1 MSWFSRIPRQQAMA
15 TEKELRAAAARVAE
29 AQKQLALADRGWQ
42 LLGRSRA
49 AFISSLRNTGLSYAH
64 AQIKFDDFVEEQRR
78 LYERLTQALQ
88 EAERDYAALDTAV
101 RQAGNGETPREGTH
115 PGVGHPVEPAA
126 GAAQAAM
133 TR

>member
-1 MSWFSRIPRQQAMA
+1 MA

-88 EAERDYAALDTAV
+88 EAERDYAALDAAV
-101 RQAGNGETPREGTH
+101 RHAGNKEAPREGSH
-115 PGVGHPVEPAA
+115 PGAGHPAKPLA